1 MLDDA
6 DRGILRAT
14 TAGKRTLKIFNDKT
28 VVFLG
33 RLGSMPQKLA
43 KQEVERCGG
52 RTLRSISPETDFVVV
67 GHFAYRL
74 LDGGRLQWKL
84 DQADVAGAQSISENQ
99 FLALSGLRELDG
111 APEKTLSAESLA
123 AQAGL
128 DATTLAQLALF
139 DVIEPNDGW
148 CSFRDV
154 VAAKEAARLLGQGA
168 TIAEIV
174 AGNLA
179 LQRNTDQQPQNLA
192 QVHLTRSEPD
202 GLVMK
207 VGEKLAEL
215 DGQMKLSLA
224 EAENPSLDEMFDS
237 AEMAEDAGEL
247 EAAERYYQ
255 QCVDFDKGDPSALFN
270 LANVARE
277 RGKPKEARL
286 YFERALLIDPN
297 YTEAWYNLAD
307 LAESD
312 GDFRA
317 AQTCLLKA
325 LSINTD
331 FADALFNLA
340 RLYYRDEAFDAAV
353 PFFERYLELDANSEW
368 GRSARDHL
376 AVCRQQLT
384 RSRRRPA

>member
-1 MLDDA
+1 V
-6 DRGILRAT
+6 
-14 TAGKRTLKIFNDKT
+14 KIFNDKT

-43 KQEVERCGG
+43 KQEVERRGG
-52 RTLRSISPETDFVVV
+52 RTQRSISPDTDFVVV

-84 DQADVAGAQSISENQ
+84 DQADAASARCISENQ
-99 FLALSGLRELDG
+99 FLALSELREIDE
-111 APEKTLSAESLA
+111 PEKTLSVESLA

-128 DATTLAQLALF
+128 DATTVAQIVLF
-139 DVIEPNDGW
+139 DVIEPNEGW

-154 VAAKEAARLLGQGA
+154 VAAKEAARLIGQGA
-168 TIAEIV
+168 SIAEIV

-179 LQRNTDQQPQNLA
+179 LQRNPNEQPQNLA

-207 VGEKLAEL
+207 IGEKLAEL
-215 DGQMKLSLA
+215 DGQMKLSLP
-224 EAENPSLDEMFDS
+224 ELDNPSLDEMFDS
-237 AEMAEDAGEL
+237 AEVAEDAGEL
-247 EAAERYYQ
+247 EAAERYYR
-255 QCVDFDKGDPSALFN
+255 QCVDIDKSDPSALFN

-277 RGKPKEARL
+277 RGKPKEARV

-312 GDFRA
+312 GDFRTA
-317 AQTCLLKA
+317 RTYLLKA

-340 RLYYRDEAFDAAV
+340 RLYYRDEAFDDAV

-368 GRSARDHL
+368 GHSARDHL

>member
-1 MLDDA
+1 MNV
-6 DRGILRAT
+6 
-14 TAGKRTLKIFNDKT
+14 FNDKT
-28 VVFLG
+28 IVFLG

-43 KQEVERCGG
+43 KQEVERRGG
-52 RTLRSISPETDFVVV
+52 RTQRSISPETDYVVV

-84 DQADVAGAQSISENQ
+84 DQADVAGAECISENE
-99 FLALSGLRELDG
+99 FLALSELREIDG
-111 APEKTLSAESLA
+111 APEQTLSLESLA

-128 DATTLAQLALF
+128 DASSVMQLALF
-139 DVIEPNDGW
+139 DVIEPHNGW

-154 VAAKEAARLLGQGA
+154 VAAKEAAKLIGQGA
-168 TIAEIV
+168 TMAEIV

-179 LQRNTDQQPQNLA
+179 LQRNADAQPQNLA
-192 QVHLTRSEPD
+192 QVHLTRSGAD

-215 DGQMKLSLA
+215 DGQMKLSLP
-224 EAENPSLDEMFDS
+224 EIDNPTLDELFDA
-237 AEMAEDAGEL
+237 AEVAEDDGEL
-247 EAAERYYQ
+247 EVAERYYR
-255 QCVDFDKGDPSALFN
+255 QCVDIEKRHPSALFN

-277 RGKPKEARL
+277 RGKPKEARVYL
-286 YFERALLIDPN
+286 ERALLIDPK
-297 YTEAWYNLAD
+297 YPEAWYNLAD

-312 GDFRA
+312 DDNRT

-325 LSINTD
+325 LSINPD

-340 RLYYRDEAFDAAV
+340 RLYYRDDAFDDAI
-353 PFFERYLELDANSEW
+353 PFFERYLELDSNSEW

-376 AVCRQQLT
+376 AVCRQQVT
-384 RSRRRPA
+384 RTRRRPA

>member
-1 MLDDA
+1 MN
-6 DRGILRAT
+6 
-14 TAGKRTLKIFNDKT
+14 IFNDKT

-43 KQEVERCGG
+43 KQEVDRRGG
-52 RTLRSISPETDFVVV
+52 RTQRSISPDTDFVVV

-84 DQADVAGAQSISENQ
+84 DQAEVAGALCISENN
-99 FLALSGLRELDG
+99 FLALSELREIDG
-111 APEKTLSAESLA
+111 EPEKTLSVESLA

-128 DATTLAQLALF
+128 DDQTVTQLALF
-139 DVIEPNDGW
+139 DVIEPNEGW

-154 VAAKEAARLLGQGA
+154 VAAKEAARLIGQGA

-179 LQRNTDQQPQNLA
+179 LQRNPHEQPQNLA
-192 QVHLTRSEPD
+192 QVHLTRSQPD
-202 GLVMK
+202 GLVIK
-207 VGEKLAEL
+207 IGEKLAEL
-215 DGQMKLSLA
+215 DGQMKLSLP
-224 EAENPSLDEMFDS
+224 EFDNPSLDEMFDS
-237 AEMAEDAGEL
+237 AEVAEDAGEL

-255 QCVDFDKGDPSALFN
+255 QCVDIDKRDPSALFN
-270 LANVARE
+270 LANVMRE
-277 RGKPKEARL
+277 RGKPKEAAV
-286 YFERALLIDPN
+286 YFERTLLIDPH

-312 GDFRA
+312 GDYHTAR
-317 AQTCLLKA
+317 TYLLKA

-340 RLYYRDEAFDAAV
+340 RLYYRDEAFNDAV
-353 PFFERYLELDANSEW
+353 PFFERYLELDTNSEW